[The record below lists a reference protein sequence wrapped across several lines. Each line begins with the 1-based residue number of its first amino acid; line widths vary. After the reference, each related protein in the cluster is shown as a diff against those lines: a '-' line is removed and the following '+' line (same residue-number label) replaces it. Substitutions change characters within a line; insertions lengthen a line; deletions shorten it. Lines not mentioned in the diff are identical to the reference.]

1 MFCAFFGEPLHW
13 LFVDLNPLEDY
24 NDSTHLPV
32 TSTPF
37 LIIPWHLIIVV
48 LVLMSMII
56 SWRVVRRRRHGGGR
70 RSAKATAPSP
80 WASSGSGI

>member
-1 MFCAFFGEPLHW
+1 MPWKGAPFMARG
-13 LFVDLNPLEDY
+13 DAQTRIYY

-48 LVLMSMII
+48 VVLMSMLVM
-56 SWRVVRRRRHGGGR
+56 WRVVRRRRRGGER
-70 RSAKATAPSP
+70 RSGKVTAPSP
-80 WASSGSGI
+80 WMSSGSGI